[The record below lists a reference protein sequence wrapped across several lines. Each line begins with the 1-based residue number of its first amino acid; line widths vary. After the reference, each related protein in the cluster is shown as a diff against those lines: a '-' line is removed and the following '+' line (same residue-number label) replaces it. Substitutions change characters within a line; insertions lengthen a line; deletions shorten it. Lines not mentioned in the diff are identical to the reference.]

1 MNLDLTLRV
10 EAPTRLTEKS
20 SAEEKIYYER
30 LGAFQLFDL
39 SYDHEV
45 HY

>member
-1 MNLDLTLRV
+1 MNLDLALRV
-10 EAPTRLTEKS
+10 EAPAKLTEKS
-20 SAEEKIYYER
+20 SAEEKTYYER
-30 LGAFQLFDL
+30 LGAFQYDL